1 MAKSNLKKKSIPPRP
16 PKGNQ
21 YALGNNGGR
30 PRTVS
35 LSPDKMIELGKEMVE
50 WVIKNDPLQIFQWY
64 SHVKHFTYKQFDVMK
79 DAPEFS
85 PYYEQAQNYIALKYI
100 NGESKQIKQGISE
113 RFLRVYFKD
122 MKKEENELITYKIE
136 AEILAKE
143 KAAQQS
149 VIPPTQTLI
158 SNEDL
163 QIRLQD
169 AERKLAERDRIIQ
182 ELSYKPHSEC

>member
-1 MAKSNLKKKSIPPRP
+1 MAKIKQKKKSLPPVP

-35 LSPDKMIELGKEMVE
+35 LPPEEMIELGKEMVE

-64 SHVKHFTYKQFDVMK
+64 SHVKHFTYKQFDTMK
-79 DAPEFS
+79 AAPEFF
-85 PYYEQAQNYIALKYI
+85 PYYEEAQNYIALKYI

-143 KAAQQS
+143 KAALQS
-149 VIPPTQTLI
+149 VIPPTQSVIT
-158 SNEDL
+158 NEDL

-169 AERKLAERDRIIQ
+169 AERKLAEKERMIQ
-182 ELSYKPHSEC
+182 ELTHKPHSEC